1 MKTEHQ
7 MHLYNAWLPPPV
19 VEETK
24 KEKDSFRSVLKS
36 VKDSYK
42 PDDPD
47 SVYSTLKWISV
58 LELFIKAKSEL
69 NLEDVAE
76 LVQFGI
82 ELFNISQNKLYAQ
95 VRWGNLT
102 VRVLNK
108 YRKKLAYKVQWRP
121 LNTGPEGWKLRQRH
135 FQTITSLVRSCRRFF
150 PAGSALE
157 IWNEFSSLLENPW
170 HNSSFE
176 GSGFL
181 RLFLPTNL
189 ENQDFYTDTWV
200 KKSLNVWDSIPNSQ
214 FWNSQWAAIIARVIK
229 NYDFIDWECFL
240 PMLFSR
246 YLNMFEV
253 PVANGSASYPYSVDV
268 PRYTRFLF
276 SNKTSTPAKAIAKS
290 IVYLLKPGGAAQEH
304 FEKLGNLLEQ
314 YYHPSN
320 GGRWT
325 YSLERFLFHLVIMF
339 QKRLQRE
346 QKSTDKN
353 RQAKMFLGRTERTY
367 FVSVLLKLI
376 DRGQYSKD
384 EHLSETVAAAT
395 SILSYVEPSLV
406 LPFLASRFHLALETV
421 SSVACVILGIK
432 MLKYGFEAG
441 FKGYL
446 VVSSSSHNASDIT
459 LTCLL
464 LTFVSSQMTATHQLK
479 TAVMSVAFAGR
490 SLCLTS
496 LSTEGKQEDC
506 GGNDDAYVD
515 LLTISLSNALLGMDA
530 NDPPKTLATMQ
541 LIGSIFSNIA
551 TLDDSTDQLSFMPMI
566 QFSKWLDE
574 FLCRLFSLLQ
584 HLEPS
589 SVLHEGLHSSA
600 TSGTF
605 LVDDGPFYYCM
616 LEILLGRLSKSL
628 YNQALRKIAKF
639 VRTNILPGA
648 VAEVGLL
655 CCACVH
661 SNPEEAVASLVDP
674 ILSSVISSLKG
685 TPATG
690 FGGRGNPDATVS
702 IKAKPTLSP
711 ALETAIDY
719 QLKILSVAINYGGPA
734 LLQCKDQFKE
744 AIVSAFESPSW
755 KVNGAGDHLLRSLL
769 GSLIVYYP
777 MDQYKSISRHP
788 AAMALEEWISA
799 KDYKSDG
806 PSMGPK
812 WHVPNDDEV
821 QFANEL
827 LNLHFQSA
835 LDDLLKICQNKIH
848 SDPGNEKEH
857 LKVTLLRIDSSLQG
871 VLSCLPDF
879 SPSSRNGI
887 VKDASH
893 ISFLIAGA
901 TGSSVGSAGL
911 REKAVEIMHKACKY
925 MLEEKSDDSILLI
938 LTVRIMDALGNF
950 GSLEY
955 EEWSNHRQAWKLES
969 AAILEPPMNFI
980 VSSHSQG
987 KKRPRWALID
997 KAYMHN
1003 TWRSSQSSYH
1013 LFRTSGNFSPP
1024 DHAILLVDDLLKLS
1038 LHSYE
1043 TVRSLAG
1050 KSLLKMIKRWP
1061 SMISKCVLS
1070 LTEHLRNPSS
1080 PEYAVLGSCT
1090 VLSTQTVLKHLTA
1103 DPKSLSSFLLGILSS
1118 SHHESLKAQKAINE
1132 LFVIYN
1138 ICFSG
1143 VSRSIFRTS
1152 DNHIDGPNFADLV
1165 SQIGSMSF
1173 DSSGLHWR
1181 YNLMANRVLLLLAM
1195 ASRSVP
1201 NFSSKILSETAG
1213 HFLKNLKS
1221 QLPQTRI
1228 LAISA
1233 LNTLLKESP
1242 YKLSAEN
1249 QSAVVENLQTNANSS
1264 LEGALIEI
1272 FQEEG
1277 FFNETLNSLSHVHII
1292 TDTDSTSSRGSHGNS
1307 FIQNL
1312 ADKSITRFYFDFSS
1326 SWPRTPSWISLFGS
1340 DTFYSNFARI
1350 FKRLIQEC
1358 GMPVLQALRG
1368 TLEEFANVNERS
1380 KQCVAAEALAGV
1392 LHSDI
1397 NGLIG
1402 AWDNWII
1409 VQLQTVILSQSVE
1422 SIPEWA
1428 ACIRYSVTGK
1438 GKYGTRVPVLRKQI
1452 LDCLMTPLPPT
1463 VNTTVVAKR
1472 YTFLSAALIEIS
1484 PQKMPVTEI
1493 EVHNRLMN
1501 ELLDNMCHSSAQ
1513 VREAIG
1519 ITLSVLCSNIR
1530 LHLSSAH
1537 DYSCEEASEI
1547 DNQLKEEKWVL
1558 VMKDRASD
1566 VVTNIQNTSP
1576 ADNLETAG
1584 QTAFQNGYLNGDAQ
1598 DDVKWMETLF
1608 HFIIST
1614 LKSGRSSYLLDVI
1627 VQFLYPVLSLQE
1639 TSNKDLSTLA
1649 KACFELLKW
1658 RIFWAPHLQRVVSVI
1673 LCSANDPNW
1682 RTRSATLTYLRTFMY
1697 RHTFILSNVEK
1708 QQIWKTVESLL
1719 RDNQVEASSWLDLQ
1733 CEEFCRFLDAL
1744 CIRIVLYVKVSFIMG
1759 VTKGVREHAAA
1770 VLAGLVKGG
1779 NEDLA
1784 RDFRERAY
1792 LEANIIHKKKKQRN
1806 LKTGQSIASIHGAV
1820 LALVASVLS
1829 VPYDMPRYAHVNIW
1843 N

>member
-1 MKTEHQ
+1 

-19 VEETK
+19 AEETK
-24 KEKDSFRSVLKS
+24 KEKDSFRRVLNS

-47 SVYSTLKWISV
+47 SVYSTLKWVSV

-76 LVQFGI
+76 LVQIGI

-95 VRWGNLT
+95 VRWGNLL

-108 YRKKLAYKVQWRP
+108 YRKKLAFKVQWRP
-121 LNTGPEGWKLRQRH
+121 LYDTLIHTHFSRNTGPEGWRLRQRH

-150 PAGSALE
+150 PVGSALE

-170 HNSSFE
+170 HNSAFE
-176 GSGFL
+176 GSGFV

-189 ENQDFYTDTWV
+189 ENQDFYTDAWV
-200 KKSLNVWDSIPNSQ
+200 KKSLDSWDSIPNSQ
-214 FWNSQWAAIIARVIK
+214 FWNNQWAAVIARVIK
-229 NYDFIDWECFL
+229 NYNFINWECFL
-240 PMLFSR
+240 PTLFSR

-253 PVANGSASYPYSVDV
+253 PVANGSASYPFSVDV

-276 SNKTSTPAKAIAKS
+276 SNKTATPAKAIAKS
-290 IVYLLKPGGAAQEH
+290 IVYLLKPGSAAQQH
-304 FEKLGNLLEQ
+304 FEKLINLLEQ

-325 YSLERFLFHLVIMF
+325 YSLERFLLNLVITF

-346 QKSTDKN
+346 QQSTDSS
-353 RQAKMFLGRTERTY
+353 RQADMFLGRSERTF
-367 FVSVLLKLI
+367 FVNVLLKLI

-395 SILSYVEPSLV
+395 SILSYVEPTLV
-406 LPFLASRFHLALETV
+406 LPFLASRFRLALET
-421 SSVACVILGIK
+421 
-432 MLKYGFEAG
+432 
-441 FKGYL
+441 
-446 VVSSSSHNASDIT
+446 
-459 LTCLL
+459 
-464 LTFVSSQMTATHQLK
+464 MTATHQLK
-479 TAVMSVAFAGR
+479 TAVMSVAYAGR

-496 LSTEGKQEDC
+496 LSSIGKQEDC
-506 GGNDDAYVD
+506 GGGDDAYVD

-541 LIGSIFSNIA
+541 LLGSIFSNIA
-551 TLDDSTDQLSFMPMI
+551 TLDDNTDQLSFLPMI
-566 QFSKWLDE
+566 QFSEWLDE

-584 HLEPS
+584 HLEPG
-589 SVLHEGLHSSA
+589 SVLNEGLHSSA

-616 LEILLGRLSKSL
+616 LEILLGRLSKPL

-690 FGGRGNPDATVS
+690 FGGSGIPDAKVS
-702 IKAKPTLSP
+702 IKAKPTISP

-734 LLQCKDQFKE
+734 LLRYKNQFKE
-744 AIVSAFESPSW
+744 AIALAFESPSW

-777 MDQYKSISRHP
+777 IDQYKCISWHP
-788 AAMALEEWISA
+788 AATALEEWISA
-799 KDYKSDG
+799 KDYNSDE
-806 PSMGPK
+806 PLMGPK
-812 WHVPNDDEV
+812 WHVPSDDEV

-848 SDPGNEKEH
+848 SDAGNEKEH

-887 VKDASH
+887 VEDTSH
-893 ISFLIAGA
+893 TSFLIAGA
-901 TGSSVGSAGL
+901 TGSSVGSTGL
-911 REKAVEIMHKACKY
+911 REKAAEIIHAACKY

-938 LTVRIMDALGNF
+938 LIVRIMDALGNF

-980 VSSHSQG
+980 VSSHSRG

-997 KAYMHN
+997 KAYMHS

-1013 LFRTSGNFSPP
+1013 RFRSSRNFSPP
-1024 DHAILLVDDLLKLS
+1024 DHAILLMDDLLNLS

-1043 TVRSLAG
+1043 TVRALAG

-1061 SMISKCVLS
+1061 SMISNCVLS
-1070 LTEHLRNPSS
+1070 LTEHLQNPSS

-1090 VLSTQTVLKHLTA
+1090 ILSMQTVLKHLTT
-1103 DPKSLSSFLLGILSS
+1103 DPKALSSFLLGILSS

-1132 LFVIYN
+1132 LFVMYN
-1138 ICFSG
+1138 IQFSG
-1143 VSRSIFRTS
+1143 VSRSIFRTP

-1173 DSSGLHWR
+1173 DSTGLHWR

-1195 ASRSVP
+1195 GSRNVP
-1201 NFSSKILSETAG
+1201 NISSKILSETAG

-1242 YKLSAEN
+1242 YRLSAEN
-1249 QSAVVENLQTNANSS
+1249 QSAVSEESQTHVKSS
-1264 LEGALIEI
+1264 LEGALSEI

-1292 TDTDSTSSRGSHGNS
+1292 TDTESTSSRGSHRNS
-1307 FIQNL
+1307 SIQSL

-1326 SWPRTPSWISLFGS
+1326 SWPRTPSWISLLGS
-1340 DTFYSNFARI
+1340 DTFYSSFARI

-1358 GMPVLQALRG
+1358 GMPVLLALKE
-1368 TLEEFANVNERS
+1368 TLEEFANAKERS

-1392 LHSDI
+1392 LHSDV
-1397 NGLIG
+1397 NGLLG
-1402 AWDNWII
+1402 AWDSWIT
-1409 VQLQTVILSQSVE
+1409 VQLQSIILSQSVE

-1438 GKYGTRVPVLRKQI
+1438 GKYGTRVPILRKQI
-1452 LDCLMTPLPPT
+1452 LDCLMKPLPPA

-1472 YTFLSAALIEIS
+1472 YTFLAAALIEIS
-1484 PQKMPVTEI
+1484 PQKMPMAEI
-1493 EVHNRLMN
+1493 ELHNKLMN

-1519 ITLSVLCSNIR
+1519 VTLSVLCSNIR
-1530 LHLSSAH
+1530 LQLSSAH
-1537 DYSCEEASEI
+1537 DYSHEGGSEI
-1547 DNQLKEEKWVL
+1547 DNQLKEEKWVFVL
-1558 VMKDRASD
+1558 TDRASD

-1576 ADNLETAG
+1576 ADNLETDGHIAL
-1584 QTAFQNGYLNGDAQ
+1584 QNRSLNGDAL

-1614 LKSGRSSYLLDVI
+1614 LKSGRSSYVLDVI

-1658 RIFWAPHLQRVVSVI
+1658 RIFLAPHLQRAVSVI
-1673 LCSANDPNW
+1673 LSSANDSNW

-1708 QQIWKTVESLL
+1708 QQIWSTVESLL
-1719 RDNQVEASSWLDLQ
+1719 RDNQVE
-1733 CEEFCRFLDAL
+1733 
-1744 CIRIVLYVKVSFIMG
+1744 
-1759 VTKGVREHAAA
+1759 VREHAAA

-1792 LEANIIHKKKKQRN
+1792 LEAKTIIQMKRKQRN
-1806 LKTGQSIASIHGAV
+1806 LKNHQSVASIHGAV

-1829 VPYDMPRYAHVNIW
+1829 VPYDMPSWLPEHVTLLARFGGEPSPVKSAVTKAIAEFRRTHADTW
-1843 N
+1843 NVQKDSFTEEQLEVLADTSSSSSYFA